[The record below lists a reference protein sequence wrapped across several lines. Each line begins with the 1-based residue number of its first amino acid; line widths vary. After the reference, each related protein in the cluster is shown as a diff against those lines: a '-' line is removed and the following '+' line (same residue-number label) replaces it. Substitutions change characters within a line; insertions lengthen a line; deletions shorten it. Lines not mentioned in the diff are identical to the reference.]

1 MSSYNKVGLL
11 WEQMACSCFMD
22 MGCSRRNMW
31 DILGSLQPRV
41 SSALYIEMGE
51 FADEPSSLPHVSKRM
66 AVQKGFCLKCFGMIS
81 WRVVFGPLKY
91 NNR

>member
-1 MSSYNKVGLL
+1 MVG
-11 WEQMACSCFMD
+11 S
-22 MGCSRRNMW
+22 
-31 DILGSLQPRV
+31 LGSLQPRV